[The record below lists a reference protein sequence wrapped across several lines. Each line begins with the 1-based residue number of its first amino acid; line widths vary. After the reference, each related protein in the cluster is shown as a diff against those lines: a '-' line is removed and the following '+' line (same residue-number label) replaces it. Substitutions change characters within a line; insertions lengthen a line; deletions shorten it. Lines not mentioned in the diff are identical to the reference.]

1 MADVFCLEAMKVLNR
16 VFDERVVDRHL
27 DDLIARFSE
36 GDSLKAVLIDLAEDQ
51 KKFKKNTRVMGVGW
65 VAENWPESHLQVVR
79 STVLWALSQ
88 RQQGNP
94 IKLNWKGDAE
104 NDETVT
110 RIEITGDEVT
120 IEFAHP
126 PAAILR
132 QTG

>member
-1 MADVFCLEAMKVLNR
+1 MSDIFCIEAMKVLNR
-16 VFDERVVDRHL
+16 VFDDRVVDSHL
-27 DDLIARFSE
+27 DDLVQRFSE
-36 GDSLKAVLIDLAEDQ
+36 GDSLKAVLVDLAEDQ

-65 VAENWPESHLQVVR
+65 VAENWPESHLEVVR
-79 STVLWALSQ
+79 STILWALKQ

-94 IKLNWKGDAE
+94 LKIHWKGDAE

-110 RIEITGDEVT
+110 RVEIKGDEVT

-126 PAAILR
+126 PAAVLR